1 MLPLLN
7 VAFIQLDNGPSLRI
21 QRVFETLREGSEE
34 GIVIDED
41 AGVVGGVVAVYAFG
55 FENMPVFSP
64 EKADELC
71 CVLVVEVHWMRSH
84 LQ

>member
-1 MLPLLN
+1 MLPLLHITF
-7 VAFIQLDNGPSLRI
+7 VQLDHRPSLRI
-21 QRVFETLREGSEE
+21 QRVLERLREGSEE

-41 AGVVGGVVAVYAFG
+41 AGVVGGVVAVYACG

-71 CVLVVEVHWMRSH
+71 
-84 LQ
+84 